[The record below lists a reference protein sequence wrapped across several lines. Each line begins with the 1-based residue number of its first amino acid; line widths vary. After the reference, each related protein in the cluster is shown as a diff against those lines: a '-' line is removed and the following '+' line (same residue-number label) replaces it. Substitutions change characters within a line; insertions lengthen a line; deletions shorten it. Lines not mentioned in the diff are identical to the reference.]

1 MCSRTFAI
9 VFLILAVLMG
19 IGVVVI
25 PQDQLMYLVYV
36 SRFIEVMI
44 PILAVGA
51 LIKYLF
57 SCRPKP

>member
-1 MCSRTFAI
+1 MCGRVLAI
-9 VFLILAVLMG
+9 VFLVLAIIMG
-19 IGVVVI
+19 IAVSI
-25 PQDQLMYLVYV
+25 LPQDQLVGLVYV

-57 SCRPKP
+57 SCRPKA

>member
-1 MCSRTFAI
+1 MCGRVFAI
-9 VFLILAVLMG
+9 VFLVLAVIMG
-19 IGVVVI
+19 ISVSVM
-25 PQDQLMYLVYV
+25 PQEKLMDLVYV

-57 SCRPKP
+57 SCRPRP

>member
-1 MCSRTFAI
+1 MCGRVLAV
-9 VFLILAVLMG
+9 VFLVLALIMG
-19 IGVVVI
+19 IAVSVL
-25 PQDQLMYLVYV
+25 PQEQLVSLVYV

-57 SCRPKP
+57 SCRPKV

>member
-1 MCSRTFAI
+1 MCRKFFAVI
-9 VFLILAVLMG
+9 FLLLALLMG
-19 IGVVVI
+19 VMVSVM
-25 PQDQLMYLVYV
+25 PPERLQDLIVV

-57 SCRPKP
+57 SCGNKN